1 VDRSLR
7 DLEATD
13 LRQQKEIGDINDYFK
28 KLRSEVIE
36 LGTHIGSEISR
47 VINQSN

>member
-13 LRQQKEIGDINDYFK
+13 LK
-28 KLRSEVIE
+28 
-36 LGTHIGSEISR
+36 
-47 VINQSN
+47 